1 MEEFLKDYVQM
12 IAEVR
17 ELELNNPQLQRIVN
31 CLRADEELWD
41 TFDSFVN
48 DEIDKEVM

>member
-12 IAEVR
+12 IAEAR
-17 ELELNNPQLQRIVN
+17 EVKLNSSQLQAIVN
-31 CLRADEELWD
+31 SLRAGEELWD

>member
-12 IAEVR
+12 IAEAR
-17 ELELNNPQLQRIVN
+17 EVELNSSQLQVIVN
-31 CLRADEELWD
+31 SLRADEELWD

-48 DEIDKEVM
+48 DKIDKEVM